1 MLSDLEMEWKPFGMP
16 LTYGEWDDLMTWY
29 VQKKISIALD
39 NKEENNYADNLHSQ
53 KFDSWPH

>member
-1 MLSDLEMEWKPFGMP
+1 MEWKPFGMP